1 MNELNIFFTENET
14 TSATSGPAATE
25 TSVASDAITETG
37 SAEPTIVM
45 DTTSK
50 EMAGEGPVL
59 TVGTMEEGEDAVL
72 FSVDS
77 AAPAETT
84 ATTQAN
90 LGFEP
95 MNFVDNLQYMGVG
108 MLTIFIVIGVII
120 LTTSLINWIFSR
132 KKD

>member
-1 MNELNIFFTENET
+1 MNELNIFLTDAAV
-14 TSATSGPAATE
+14 TSAPTE
-25 TSVASDAITETG
+25 T
-37 SAEPTIVM
+37 
-45 DTTSK
+45 
-50 EMAGEGPVL
+50 
-59 TVGTMEEGEDAVL
+59 
-72 FSVDS
+72 
-77 AAPAETT
+77 AAA
-84 ATTQAN
+84 TQAN

>member
-1 MNELNIFFTENET
+1 MNELNIFFTESET

-25 TSVASDAITETG
+25 TSVADAITETG

-50 EMAGEGPVL
+50 EMVGEGPVL

-77 AAPAETT
+77 AVPTETT

>member
-1 MNELNIFFTENET
+1 MNELNIFFTGDET
-14 TSATSGPAATE
+14 TSATSAPAE
-25 TSVASDAITETG
+25 TSAADPTVTKDTSFTQTADDAPIL
-37 SAEPTIVM
+37 TIGAV
-45 DTTSK
+45 
-50 EMAGEGPVL
+50 
-59 TVGTMEEGEDAVL
+59 EEGENTVL
-72 FSVDS
+72 LAADS
-77 AAPAETT
+77 AAPDETT

-132 KKD
+132 KKG